1 MDRTGQG
8 MIAGGNSPAAKL
20 TRRQALRGGA
30 ALGLAAVA
38 AGTALRAAPSV
49 VRAGARRSLANGATL
64 IYASYGSPVDLDP
77 HSAVEDRSALAIR
90 GAYDQLIVLKE
101 DKTDEYDGLLAE
113 RWEANAD
120 KSVWIFHLRDGVA
133 FQNGSPC
140 DAEAVRASFERLL
153 TLGLAPVSEFQRF
166 LSDPAQITAPDPKTV
181 VFDLGRP
188 QPLFEAVISSQYGG
202 QIVNAKLAKTHEADG
217 DWGHAW
223 AQLNAEGM
231 GTGPYRITQFEPDQT
246 LTMARHDGYWR
257 GWNGDHFDQIVIRVV
272 PEPTTQR
279 QLIETGDA
287 DIVDNLTPEA
297 NQALAGNPAVTVVS
311 RYSTQVNY
319 VILTVA
325 GPLKTPAARQA
336 MNYAFPYDDVVNGVY
351 KGFGKRAVGPV
362 AALTRGFAPDTFTY
376 RTDLAKAKELFAQA
390 GVAPGTELTLMM
402 QSDAVAMA
410 AAMQLFQANLAQI
423 GIKLAIQ
430 QVDYATFTSILFR
443 DVDPAEQPNVLPWGW
458 WPSYNDAWDHL
469 QAQVLCD
476 SAGSLGTNAGY
487 YCDPKIDALM
497 QQARDAVDPAAYQQ
511 AMSEIQQILSRDD
524 PPAIYY
530 IQPQWVTVLRKA
542 IEGFV
547 FNPIYVGTFDWYRLR
562 RG

>member
-1 MDRTGQG
+1 MNRPGPKT
-8 MIAGGNSPAAKL
+8 IAGENASIVRL

-38 AGTALRAAPSV
+38 VAAPPIAAPRGVRAAPR
-49 VRAGARRSLANGATL
+49 RALASGPTL
-64 IYASYGSPVDLDP
+64 TYASYGSPVDLDP

-90 GAYDQLIVLKE
+90 GPYEQLIVLKD
-101 DKTDEYDGLLAE
+101 DKTDAYDGLIAE
-113 RWEANAD
+113 SWSANAD
-120 KSVWIFHLRDGVA
+120 KSVWTFHLRDGVA
-133 FQNGSPC
+133 FHDGSPC

-153 TLGLAPVSEFQRF
+153 TLGVAPVVEFQRF
-166 LSDPAQITAPDPKTV
+166 FTKPTQITAPDPKTV

-202 QIVNAKLAKTHEADG
+202 QIVNAKLAKTHETDG

-246 LTMARHDGYWR
+246 LTMARNDAYWR
-257 GWNGDHFDQIVIRVV
+257 GWIGDHFDQIVIRVV

-279 QLIETGDA
+279 QLIESGDA
-287 DIVDNLTPEA
+287 DIVDNLTPES
-297 NQALAGNPAVTVVS
+297 NLALADNADLTVDRS
-311 RYSTQVNY
+311 YSTQVNY

-336 MNYAFPYDDVVNGVY
+336 MNYAFPYDEVVNGVY

-376 RTDLAKAKELFAQA
+376 PTDLAKAKALFAQA
-390 GVAPGTELTLMM
+390 GVAAGTELSLMM

-423 GIKLAIQ
+423 GIKLDIQ
-430 QVDYATFTSILFR
+430 LVDYATFTSILFR
-443 DVDPAEQPNVLPWGW
+443 DVKPTEQPNLMPWGW

-476 SAGSLGTNAGY
+476 AAGSLGTNAGY
-487 YCDPKIDALM
+487 YCNPQVDKLM
-497 QQARDAVDPAAYQQ
+497 NQARDAVDPAAYQK
-511 AMSEIQQILSRDD
+511 AIGEAQQILSRDD

-530 IQPQWVTVLRKA
+530 LQPQWVTVLRKDIA
-542 IEGFV
+542 GFV
-547 FNPIYVGTFDWYRLR
+547 FNPIYVGTFDFYRLR